1 MSEIVITLPANSTV
15 TIKTKVQNAEP
26 SDQVQ
31 GNTTPGV
38 CSRVIVAEGD
48 VEEPLKKSLPEDGEW
63 LFVSSGDE
71 KDDAKAPRSKKR
83 TKAVSQIILYE
94 LNKTS
99 SNNYKGKFH
108 ADRHCFCVDKKRVIH
123 RGFSGYKA
131 IPKDRLCTQSKC
143 LVAFADMIQSDD
155 HMKRSQP

>member
-1 MSEIVITLPANSTV
+1 MCKCNPVGLVARPILWLTSRHHYKYRHSTASHP
-15 TIKTKVQNAEP
+15 TMRDMGPSLVQWASKLKWRVAL
-26 SDQVQ
+26 SD
-31 GNTTPGV
+31 
-38 CSRVIVAEGD
+38 
-48 VEEPLKKSLPEDGEW
+48 
-63 LFVSSGDE
+63 SGDE